1 MCRYVDMVRRCH
13 SSCRQHTWRDDRIT
27 DMDTAQSITGS
38 TAPCLP
44 SSSHHTITVTHV
56 TAASCWALLA
66 LSSCHTQTDIS
77 HTNTSLPFPSNYTE
91 METATPRHS
100 EQLRPC
106 PGCSDS
112 ALLNN
117 CIFMSLCTLL
127 SWVLVSASIHL
138 FSSSP
143 SICRICNNHHK

>member
-1 MCRYVDMVRRCH
+1 
-13 SSCRQHTWRDDRIT
+13 
-27 DMDTAQSITGS
+27 MDTAQSITGS

-44 SSSHHTITVTHV
+44 SSSHHTITVTQ
-56 TAASCWALLA
+56 SLLLA
-66 LSSCHTQTDIS
+66 AGHCSHCPRVTQTDIS

-112 ALLNN
+112 ALLNI
-117 CIFMSLCTLL
+117 CIFMSLCVLL

-138 FSSSP
+138 FSSSQ
-143 SICRICNNHHK
+143 SICWLQEKKSYSCSRA